1 MPLNNTKLSILITLF
16 QCTGQGKNHY
26 SLISVNKIIKLLSKI
41 HGTQVGRRW
50 VFQCVRDIIDAGFL
64 SRRPRYK
71 RHRNGQINQL
81 SSITAITLKGA
92 KLLVSK
98 KISGALLLLKNILSW
113 VKNQD
118 KRFPKERDILPG
130 SFSDIDPE
138 ELRRLELLA
147 TRVLGSVWKMIS
159 NYTKLKN

>member
-1 MPLNNTKLSILITLF
+1 MNNTKLSILITLF

-41 HGTQVGRRW
+41 HTTQVKRRW
-50 VFQCVRDIIDAGFL
+50 VFQCLRDIIDAGFL
-64 SRRPRYK
+64 SRRPRFK
-71 RHRNGQINQL
+71 RHRDGTINQL

-98 KISGALLLLKNILSW
+98 KISGAVLLLKNILSW
-113 VKNQD
+113 AKNQD
-118 KRFPKERDILPG
+118 KRFPKKREILPED
-130 SFSDIDPE
+130 FREIDPA

-147 TRVLGSVWKMIS
+147 CRVLKSV
-159 NYTKLKN
+159 

>member
-1 MPLNNTKLSILITLF
+1 MTDRLNNTKLAIFITIF
-16 QCTGQGKNHY
+16 TCTGRGKNYY
-26 SLISVNKIIKLLSKI
+26 SLISINKIIKLLKKL
-41 HGTQVGRRW
+41 HGTQVNRRW
-50 VFQCVRDIIDAGFL
+50 VFQCIRDIIDGGFL

-92 KLLVSK
+92 KLLISK
-98 KISGALLLLKNILSW
+98 KISGAALLLKNILSW

-118 KRFPKERDILPG
+118 KRFPKERDILPDN
-130 SFSDIDPE
+130 FTDIDPE

-147 TRVLGSVWKMIS
+147 FRVLKEV
-159 NYTKLKN
+159 